1 MKTFPLDTILHEYNF
16 VPLGGPAYWD
26 WNQHRVR
33 GEYWRLYWNDAPG
46 AFIRPEGGAKTE
58 LLPDRLILLPP
69 GLVYASRCTAE
80 VHHFF
85 LHFTMPEP
93 YREAEQRPFP
103 ATDPETV
110 AAAARLAHSFPGTDN
125 LRRYAAR
132 LNLLIWSALLEVPDQ
147 ALPPLRQYDPRI
159 VRAMERLRTDP
170 DADNSRLARDAGL
183 SRNSFLRL
191 FRAEVGTPPQQFA
204 RRERLL
210 QAARQL
216 HFSESSIEE
225 IAQQAGFCD
234 RYHFSRAFH
243 KEFNC
248 GPATYRKLAI
258 RRHDGSRR

>member
-46 AFIRPEGGAKTE
+46 AFIRPEGGAETE

-170 DADNSRLARDAGL
+170 DADNSRLARDAG
-183 SRNSFLRL
+183 
-191 FRAEVGTPPQQFA
+191 
-204 RRERLL
+204 
-210 QAARQL
+210 
-216 HFSESSIEE
+216 
-225 IAQQAGFCD
+225 
-234 RYHFSRAFH
+234 
-243 KEFNC
+243 
-248 GPATYRKLAI
+248 
-258 RRHDGSRR
+258 